1 MHYPNKRGRHK
12 LHYFCFFFRDISEN
26 VAAIDVT
33 STISLEDHLE
43 GREIPVSA
51 GRDTGL
57 LVATIV
63 LSVLLFILIV
73 AIAVWFF
80 LRW

>member
-1 MHYPNKRGRHK
+1 M
-12 LHYFCFFFRDISEN
+12 
-26 VAAIDVT
+26 AAIDVT